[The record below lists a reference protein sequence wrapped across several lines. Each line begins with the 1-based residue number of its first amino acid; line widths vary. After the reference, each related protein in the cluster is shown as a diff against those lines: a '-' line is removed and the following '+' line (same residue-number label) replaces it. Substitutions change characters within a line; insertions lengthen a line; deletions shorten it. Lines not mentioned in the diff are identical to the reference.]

1 MSFNSSSMIRLSR
14 TSIVFKTIATERS
27 IVATLSCL
35 KKRKYLEKQDTNA
48 LNKISVMHTNSSIL
62 RALNTSVRIA
72 HLARLANRSI
82 ELHEMRSLRAIIVDI
97 HLNLN
102 DRHTSNHHWAISKKT
117 ISHIRQW
124 TVSSLKDDSIMYL
137 QLIFSLLKSNIVSHL
152 QLKHSRS
159 ENVWLIRW
167 RWNESAW
174 LCLDSECHYKSFRF
188 IFIRSQSCSFC

>member
-1 MSFNSSSMIRLSR
+1 MIRLSR

-102 DRHTSNHHWAISKKT
+102 DRHTSNHYWAISKKT